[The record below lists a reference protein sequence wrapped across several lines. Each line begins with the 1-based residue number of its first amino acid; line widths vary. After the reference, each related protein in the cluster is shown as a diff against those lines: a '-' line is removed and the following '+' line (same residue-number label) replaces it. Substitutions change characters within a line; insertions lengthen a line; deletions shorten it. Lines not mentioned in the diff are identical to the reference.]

1 MRHRHSR
8 LRLRHKPAHSRQLT
22 RNLVTS
28 LLLYESI
35 RTTKKRAEV
44 IQPMVERIITLSKT
58 KQPQLA
64 IRSINKVVTHKN
76 ACRKTMEVFRERFAD
91 RTSGYTRMKPLGLRQ
106 GDGAMLVQLEL
117 LEGREVK
124 MEKSP
129 TSPRKSNQSPASL
142 ESPVSPE
149 SSKKS

>member
-117 LEGREVK
+117 MPGKEGK
-124 MEKSP
+124 TDAK
-129 TSPRKSNQSPASL
+129 
-142 ESPVSPE
+142 PE
-149 SSKKS
+149 QAAAAKKTKKAA